1 MFDLMASS
9 KSFYRVS
16 CRLNVSLQWW
26 PIMGC
31 GLWSKVLEN
40 KYMNDICVYIYIYID
55 VCVCIYIYMFI
66 HICVCET
73 L

>member
-9 KSFYRVS
+9 KSFYRAS

-31 GLWSKVLEN
+31 GQWSKVFE
-40 KYMNDICVYIYIYID
+40 KYMNEHIYIYIYMC
-55 VCVCIYIYMFI
+55 VCVC
-66 HICVCET
+66 VCERHCRAT
-73 L
+73 CACYP